1 MLLIVCRPFLISSLE
16 TCASVS
22 PSSVSLREVMGVTAF
37 IISCVSTRVSLIQES
52 ISFSS
57 SSLLMSFRAR
67 MRRCSLRT
75 VMSLCEKFNL
85 YIMNDEIWS
94 DIVFPEEPF
103 RSIYSLGSKRCRRV
117 MSVFGFS
124 KSFGIAGLRAGCVYT
139 TDEKLFEEI
148 VENSDVMSTA
158 GGIASIS
165 QIAGTACMSKCYY
178 WVDAFLEHLK
188 KNRDYAVDRLN
199 QMPMIKAYRPHATYL
214 LYVDIRAFGMK
225 SEEFTDYMKEKVK
238 LAVVSGGEKFF
249 GSGSEGYIRICFA
262 TSHEILEEGLNRLEK
277 GIDMLIR
284 EKNLEK

>member
-1 MLLIVCRPFLISSLE
+1 MDPPRDRVKGIHGVVADLIDVPKEYEIAIETALGGSIQNIVTDSEQTAKILI
-16 TCASVS
+16 
-22 PSSVSLREVMGVTAF
+22 
-37 IISCVSTRVSLIQES
+37 
-52 ISFSS
+52 
-57 SSLLMSFRAR
+57 
-67 MRRCSLRT
+67 
-75 VMSLCEKFNL
+75 
-85 YIMNDEIWS
+85 
-94 DIVFPEEPF
+94 
-103 RSIYSLGSKRCRRV
+103 
-117 MSVFGFS
+117 
-124 KSFGIAGLRAGCVYT
+124 
-139 TDEKLFEEI
+139 
-148 VENSDVMSTA
+148 
-158 GGIASIS
+158 
-165 QIAGTACMSKCYY
+165 
-178 WVDAFLEHLK
+178 EHLK